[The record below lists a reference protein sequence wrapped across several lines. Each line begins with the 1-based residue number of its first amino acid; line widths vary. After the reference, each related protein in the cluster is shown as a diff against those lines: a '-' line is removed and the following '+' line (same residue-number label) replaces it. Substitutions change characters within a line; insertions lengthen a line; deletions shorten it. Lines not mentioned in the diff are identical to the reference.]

1 MRDLTIGKTMDAHR
15 HHKHRERKGIPPLLI
30 CWLIAVGIMILVSS
44 TSKAL
49 PEPAVRAANASAR
62 AADASLHT
70 INASAPLTDSRL
82 VIR

>member
-44 TSKAL
+44 NSKAL
-49 PEPAVRAANASAR
+49 PEPAVRATSVS
-62 AADASLHT
+62 D
-70 INASAPLTDSRL
+70 PLTDSRL